1 MKPDLANLS
10 DDVRLSKNDI
20 ASLLELVEKKYEE
33 KIHYLEERIRLLQG
47 ELYGR
52 KSEKRYPEDHRQL
65 PIFEQDHAGQGVA
78 EIAVDD
84 TIVVPAHR
92 RKARPQ
98 AATREPAACGGHPRP
113 CRRRKSVRLRCA
125 VEPHRAGYMRKARLY
140 PGQGPGA
147 APYSL

>member
-1 MKPDLANLS
+1 MKPDLSNLP
-10 DDVRLSKNDI
+10 DGVRLTKHDI

-65 PIFEQDHAGQGVA
+65 QIFEQDRDDQGLLQA
-78 EIAVDD
+78 AIDD

-92 RKARPQ
+92 RSKRGRKPLRIV
-98 AATREPAACGGHPRP
+98 REQSLHSSAILLA
-113 CRRRKSVRLRCA
+113 
-125 VEPHRAGYMRKARLY
+125 LY
-140 PGQGPGA
+140 HQN
-147 APYSL
+147 